1 MKTLGIL
8 ETDVLYDDLIADYR
22 SYGHLFVEFF
32 TRLGLSLNYRFYQVQ
47 QGEFPQQGDC
57 DAYLITGSKAGVYD
71 PLPWIPNLQQWIT
84 RAFSDGEKMIGVCF
98 GHQIIAHTLGGF
110 AGKSPKGW
118 GVGLHVTQLGKLP
131 TWLDDTEPTLELIYS
146 HQDQVERLPTGATLL
161 AGSTFCNNASFC
173 IGQQV
178 LTFQGH
184 PEFTVEYTRRLL
196 GRRAAAIGNELLQ
209 ERMNNL
215 REAQDAQRA
224 GRWMAALIGVKTL
237 ATC

>member
-8 ETDVLYDDLIADYR
+8 ETDILYDDLIGDFR

-32 TRLGLSLNYRFYQVQ
+32 NRLGLPLNYRFYQVQ
-47 QGEFPQQGDC
+47 QGELPQAGDC

-71 PLPWIPNLQQWIT
+71 PLPWIPHLQQWIT
-84 RAFSDGEKMIGVCF
+84 RAFNDGEKIIGVCF

-118 GVGLHVTQLGKLP
+118 GVGLHTTQLQALP
-131 TWLDDTEPTLELIYS
+131 NWLNDTESSLELIYS
-146 HQDQVERLPTGATLL
+146 HQDQVERLPDGATLL
-161 AGSTFCNNASFC
+161 ASSDFCNNASFC
-173 IGQQV
+173 MGQQV

-196 GRRAAAIGNELLQ
+196 GRRATAIGTELLQ

-215 REAQDAQRA
+215 REAKDAERA
-224 GRWMAALIGVKTL
+224 GYWMAALIGVKTL